1 MFDARRSTAHCACE
15 SGIVARERLEGAIE
29 EQLANGVVGASVAVV
44 VDDQIVWSGGYGVV
58 DIDDPAP
65 VSPTTAFSAQSLT
78 KPVVATALMRFV
90 EDGTIGLDDP
100 VNAHLGEVRLAN
112 SWEDELP
119 VTIRQLLTHT
129 GGLGVS
135 AAWHSTIS
143 LEDEVTNHVST
154 EAAPGSRLV
163 YANGGYD
170 TLGCVLAH
178 LAGSAWDEVVTRSVF
193 VPLEMTATR
202 IGAPPAGHES
212 CAVGHVLSQMEGRVL
227 RLQTMP
233 WPYDPPPPSGS
244 MVSTAEDLADFLL
257 AHLNGGG
264 GVVGSETAT
273 DMHRLHAPLGPGG
286 GGMGLGF
293 RVDRRGGRAFFC
305 HGGDGVGFTTFI
317 GAYPDERVGV
327 VVLLNSGGAQEARS
341 VIASAALAYGLDE
354 PAVRSTP
361 ARVDPQL
368 LGSYRSTF
376 WELRADLIQP
386 GDHPLLHTSPGAIV
400 SAETTTRLEPAGD
413 RWRGDGGMFDGWELD
428 LVAGADGPRLY
439 GGVYPFEY
447 VADDTSMPRLPTTV
461 DPDGELAGT
470 WAGTTHSPIGPVPLE
485 LVIHPPN
492 AATVTT
498 MGVTDVAL
506 SDFEAGGGWVTGHF
520 DVDVDGIGQLRV
532 SLRLGLATRRL
543 EGMAYARSEM
553 FEFAMPTELE
563 LPT

>member
-1 MFDARRSTAHCACE
+1 M
-15 SGIVARERLEGAIE
+15 ERLAEVIE
-29 EQLANGVVGASVAVV
+29 EQLAKGVVGASVAVV
-44 VDDQIVWSGGYGVV
+44 VDDQIVWSAGYGVV

-65 VSPTTAFSAQSLT
+65 VSPTTTFSAQSLT

-90 EDGTIGLDDP
+90 EDGTISLDDP

-135 AAWHSTIS
+135 AAWQSTIS
-143 LEDEVTNHVST
+143 VDDEVTNHLST
-154 EAAPGSRLV
+154 EAPPGSRLV

-178 LAGSAWDEVVTRSVF
+178 LAGVAWDEVVTQAVF
-193 VPLEMTATR
+193 VPLKMTATR

-212 CAVGHVLSQMEGRVL
+212 CAVGHVASQMDGRVL

-244 MVSTAEDLADFLL
+244 MVSTAEDLARFLST
-257 AHLNGGG
+257 HLNGGG
-264 GVVGSETAT
+264 EVVGIETAE

-305 HGGDGVGFTTFI
+305 HGGDGVGFTNFI

-341 VIASAALAYGLDE
+341 VITSAALAYGLDE
-354 PAVRSTP
+354 PAVGSTP

-368 LGSYRSTF
+368 LGGYRSTF
-376 WELRADLIQP
+376 WELRADLNQP

-428 LVAGADGPRLY
+428 LVLGPDEQPRLY
-439 GGVYPFEY
+439 GGVYPFEL
-447 VADDTSMPRLPTTV
+447 VSDDTVTPRLPIAV
-461 DPDGELAGT
+461 DHDADLSGA
-470 WAGTTHSPIGPVPLE
+470 WAGTTHTPLGPVPLE
-485 LVIHPPN
+485 LVVHS
-492 AATVTT
+492 ASEATVTT
-498 MGVTDVAL
+498 MGAVEAALTDVA
-506 SDFEAGGGWVTGHF
+506 AGAGWVTGHF
-520 DVDVDGIGQLRV
+520 DLDVEGIGRLRV
-532 SLRLGLATRRL
+532 FLRLGLADRRL
-543 EGMAYARSEM
+543 QGMTYARSDIG
-553 FEFAMPTELE
+553 EFAMPTELE
-563 LPT
+563 QPKPSVGGGRT